1 MKLINLKLVA
11 KEPIIVTEGG
21 TSGQSHECLDYIP
34 GNMILGACA
43 YAWKRI
49 NKVNKGDDKPEFRD
63 LFLSNKV
70 LWGHATPSVE
80 DLITFPI
87 PLSYQVIKNYDGLP
101 LFNFN
106 VLKNGNDDKND
117 NNYNNKKDNSR
128 VLNFADVEFKNNEEK
143 LKGFIQSH
151 KSGWIGKDEPVKL
164 KRHEEGFMEPNSKYQ
179 VEIIKSVNTHVNIA
193 QDRVAADG
201 NLFAYSAIS
210 RDTTFISQIYVDESL
225 YEALKNLLD
234 KVPSIHVGAS
244 RSAGY
249 GKLSLEIINDVKN
262 LPEEKNIDIAK
273 GEAFIYLKS
282 GYISK
287 YIGRTP
293 LESFE
298 QELIGYFDGLEPG
311 DLKINDKKCFCLY
324 KTLSAFNNTWQLPR
338 RSVTMIREG
347 SVIGITFSKEKIKN
361 LKTLPKAFGGR
372 INEGYGAFLIDPNF
386 VKDSNSSN
394 ENIQV
399 VETQLQ
405 KEIDPNTEV
414 KGFIT
419 SDITKLHLENGK
431 NSLNKEFNENKNEPI
446 SSLLKLIRMRVI
458 NRRATE
464 LAREFTSYKLI
475 KTFLKSQTTNK
486 KISTSQL
493 GRIRAMITT
502 LPSEDWKRQFELLS
516 KNTMNKWES
525 SIGDCPFNERKE
537 LLSDIMKKFL
547 DKEYFFGKK
556 NEREGLMQKIL
567 KEKGFFEDEIQ
578 KLPGGKITLQE
589 EEIFNEIYWKNAL
602 MNLIKAW
609 VMASR
614 TVSDHKEEK

>member
-1 MKLINLKLVA
+1 
-11 KEPIIVTEGG
+11 
-21 TSGQSHECLDYIP
+21 
-34 GNMILGACA
+34 
-43 YAWKRI
+43 
-49 NKVNKGDDKPEFRD
+49 
-63 LFLSNKV
+63 
-70 LWGHATPSVE
+70 
-80 DLITFPI
+80 
-87 PLSYQVIKNYDGLP
+87 
-101 LFNFN
+101 
-106 VLKNGNDDKND
+106 
-117 NNYNNKKDNSR
+117 
-128 VLNFADVEFKNNEEK
+128 
-143 LKGFIQSH
+143 
-151 KSGWIGKDEPVKL
+151 
-164 KRHEEGFMEPNSKYQ
+164 
-179 VEIIKSVNTHVNIA
+179 
-193 QDRVAADG
+193 
-201 NLFAYSAIS
+201 
-210 RDTTFISQIYVDESL
+210 
-225 YEALKNLLD
+225 
-234 KVPSIHVGAS
+234 
-244 RSAGY
+244 
-249 GKLSLEIINDVKN
+249 
-262 LPEEKNIDIAK
+262 
-273 GEAFIYLKS
+273 
-282 GYISK
+282 
-287 YIGRTP
+287 
-293 LESFE
+293 
-298 QELIGYFDGLEPG
+298 
-311 DLKINDKKCFCLY
+311 
-324 KTLSAFNNTWQLPR
+324 
-338 RSVTMIREG
+338 MIREG

-386 VKDSNSSN
+386 VKDSNYSN

-602 MNLIKAW
+602 MILIKAW